1 MITKLYFGTN
11 AAVVESARHE
21 ICSEMID
28 IFIDIS
34 FLYTPEKVTRDLLQK
49 NEENTSK
56 AIIKLNIKEN
66 PHILLLKCVD
76 KFLAVVCI
84 IKEPHYDRPYLID
97 YNIDV
102 FKRGMSNMLQA
113 TSTSV
118 IKF

>member
-1 MITKLYFGTN
+1 
-11 AAVVESARHE
+11 
-21 ICSEMID
+21 MID

-34 FLYTPEKVTRDLLQK
+34 FLYTPEKK

-102 FKRGMSNMLQA
+102 FRGGMAKMLQA
-113 TSTSV
+113 ISNAV
-118 IKF
+118 VKF

>member
-1 MITKLYFGTN
+1 LT
-11 AAVVESARHE
+11 
-21 ICSEMID
+21 
-28 IFIDIS
+28 
-34 FLYTPEKVTRDLLQK
+34 QK

-102 FKRGMSNMLQA
+102 FKKGMAMLLQA
-113 TSTSV
+113 TSS
-118 IKF
+118 IAFKM